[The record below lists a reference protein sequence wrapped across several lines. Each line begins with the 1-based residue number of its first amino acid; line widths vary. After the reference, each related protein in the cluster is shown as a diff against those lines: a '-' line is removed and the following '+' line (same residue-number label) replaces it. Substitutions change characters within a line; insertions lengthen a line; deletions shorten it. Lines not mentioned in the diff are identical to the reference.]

1 MKKLLFMICLPVF
14 IFASCLNV
22 FAAKKQAPEDAK
34 IQMIGEI
41 TRGSDEV
48 FNCTV
53 GMTSDREMAD
63 CLDRVLDENIQ
74 KDKDSA
80 EFLLGAY
87 FTGFARLTAGNPTEK
102 VKDKWL
108 ATCFSRF
115 SEIQKHLGFTDKEL
129 AEITRNTAVL
139 PELAKMRMKV
149 KSSN

>member
-1 MKKLLFMICLPVF
+1 MKKLVFMICLPAL

-34 IQMIGEI
+34 MQMIGEI

-48 FNCTV
+48 FNCTT
-53 GMTSDREMAD
+53 GMTSDREIVE
-63 CLDRVLDENIQ
+63 CLDRILDVNIQ
-74 KDKDSA
+74 KDEDTA

-87 FTGFARLTAGNPTEK
+87 FTGFARLTASNPAEK

-108 ATCFSRF
+108 ATCLSRF
-115 SEIQKHLGFTDKEL
+115 SEIQKYLGFTDKEL
-129 AEITRNTAVL
+129 AEITGNTAVL